1 MAAPRG
7 FPPCHP
13 AVSFRMQ
20 VSTTSSSSALMLRVR
35 SVFHAAF
42 AWATLATSLTAQRQG
57 YHVVK
62 RMVIGTARADYII
75 VDPVGRRLYGLGDK
89 VIDVDRDTVIGS
101 VAGGG
106 GGYAIAADQNRGLAR
121 NGVIFDLKTLAVT
134 GHVDANGDGIRY
146 DPVTHR
152 SFTWEGKDAW
162 VVDMR
167 TGTLVTKSTIG
178 DGLESGVADG
188 KGKLFLNVE
197 DSGFIQRVD
206 AQTLTIEATYKIP
219 ACGRAQGLS
228 LDASS
233 RRLFMACDTAM
244 VVVNADDGS
253 VVTRFHVPSR
263 ADQNCFDPGTKLAFN
278 PNRVDSTMTIVHE
291 DSPSAFAVVGTVPTG
306 GGARTCALDEKTHK
320 VYVFYYQGT
329 TRENAQLVLA
339 VLAP

>member
-1 MAAPRG
+1 MHMRR
-7 FPPCHP
+7 FL
-13 AVSFRMQ
+13 
-20 VSTTSSSSALMLRVR
+20 SSAG
-35 SVFHAAF
+35 F
-42 AWATLATSLTAQRQG
+42 AWAALTSGLAGQAPT

-62 RMVIGTARADYII
+62 RMVLGVARADYII

-89 VIDVDRDTVIGS
+89 VIDVDQDSVIGT

-106 GGYAIAADQNRGLAR
+106 GGYAIAADLNRGFVR
-121 NGVIFDLKTLAVT
+121 SGVLFDLKTLAVT

-152 SFTWEGKDAW
+152 AFTWEGKDAW

-167 TGTLVTKSTIG
+167 SGALITKSTIG
-178 DGLESGVADG
+178 DGLESGVADE

-206 AQTLTIEATYKIP
+206 AQTLKIEATYKIP

-228 LDASS
+228 LDAAT

-244 VVVNADDGS
+244 VVVNADNGS
-253 VVTRFHVPSR
+253 VVTRFHVSSR
-263 ADQNCFDPGTKLAFN
+263 ADENCFDPGTKLAFN

-291 DSPSAFAVVGTVPTG
+291 DSPAAFAVVGTVPTG
-306 GGARTCALDEKTHK
+306 GGARSCALDEKTHK
-320 VYVFYYQGT
+320 VYVFYYMGT